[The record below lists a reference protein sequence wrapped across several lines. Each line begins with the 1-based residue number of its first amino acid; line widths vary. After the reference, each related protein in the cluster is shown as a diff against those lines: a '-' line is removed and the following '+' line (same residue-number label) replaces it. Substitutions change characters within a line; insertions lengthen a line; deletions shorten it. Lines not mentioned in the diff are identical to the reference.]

1 MDEFGKLVPYHKI
14 TLVFI
19 RLRVTVSNRLNA
31 LQSEI
36 FTEFRLKSST
46 KPTLK
51 LFAVS
56 LEISSDPK
64 YYFRFTFDE
73 FTELTCMPG
82 I

>member
-1 MDEFGKLVPYHKI
+1 MAEFGKLVPYHKV

-19 RLRVTVSNRLNA
+19 RLPVMVSNRLNA
-31 LQSEI
+31 PQSEI

-51 LFAVS
+51 VIGVS

-64 YYFRFTFDE
+64 NYFRFTFNK
-73 FTELTCMPG
+73 FTELMPG